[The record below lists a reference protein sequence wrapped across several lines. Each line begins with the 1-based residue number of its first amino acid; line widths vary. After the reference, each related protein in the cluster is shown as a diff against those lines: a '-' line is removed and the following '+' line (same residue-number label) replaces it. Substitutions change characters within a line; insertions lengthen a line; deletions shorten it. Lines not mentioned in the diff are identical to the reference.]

1 MSWEKVQMLL
11 QCDGL
16 GILNLEK
23 MGWALH
29 IRWLWLQKKTDSSRP
44 WEGLPIQVP
53 YKARALFHVA
63 VQTKVGN
70 GVDTKFWTDRWL
82 HGSSV
87 GELDPNL
94 FQLIP
99 KRARRQR
106 AVSQALSN
114 RRWVTDI
121 QGALTV
127 QVIVEYLKLWMLV
140 EAFTLQPALPDHHFW
155 KFTSS
160 GQYSSKSAY
169 NAFFLGNCYD

>member
-1 MSWEKVQMLL
+1 MGLTHPMALATKKKQILH
-11 QCDGL
+11 GL
-16 GILNLEK
+16 GK
-23 MGWALH
+23 GCPFRFP
-29 IRWLWLQKKTDSSRP
+29 IRPELSFMWRCKQRSEL
-44 WEGLPIQVP
+44 
-53 YKARALFHVA
+53 
-63 VQTKVGN
+63 GN

-140 EAFTLQPALPDHHFW
+140 EGFTLQPALPDHHFW

>member
-1 MSWEKVQMLL
+1 M
-11 QCDGL
+11 GL
-16 GILNLEK
+16 THP
-23 MGWALH
+23 MALAT
-29 IRWLWLQKKTDSSRP
+29 KKTDSSRP

-53 YKARALFHVA
+53 YKARALFHVV

-106 AVSQALSN
+106 AVSQALTGVGS
-114 RRWVTDI
+114 
-121 QGALTV
+121 LTSRKPS
-127 QVIVEYLKLWMLV
+127 Q
-140 EAFTLQPALPDHHFW
+140 
-155 KFTSS
+155 SR
-160 GQYSSKSAY
+160 
-169 NAFFLGNCYD
+169 

>member
-1 MSWEKVQMLL
+1 M
-11 QCDGL
+11 GL
-16 GILNLEK
+16 THP
-23 MGWALH
+23 MALATK
-29 IRWLWLQKKTDSSRP
+29 KKTDSSRP

-140 EAFTLQPALPDHHFW
+140 EGFTLQPALPDHHFW

-169 NAFFLGNCYD
+169 NTFFLGNCYD